1 VKSLYSPIH
10 VAAAESGGAPDNTP
24 IHQHI
29 PSFNVKTFGRI
40 HHHALPLTGS
50 RVAVRA
56 TTIGMGCPVNET
68 GRASSMKQRQSSN
81 LNLRAPA
88 CLGYEDWLSPP
99 GKGSA

>member
-1 VKSLYSPIH
+1 MLQLPK
-10 VAAAESGGAPDNTP
+10 AAAHRVNEQ
-24 IHQHI
+24 IHQHLHQHL

-56 TTIGMGCPVNET
+56 TTIGMGRPEE
-68 GRASSMKQRQSSN
+68 RAASMKQSQPSN
-81 LNLRAPA
+81 ANLRAQA

-99 GKGSA
+99 GEGSA